1 MTKIIV
7 IPAKDNSRNRRRKL
21 RGDHFKASAIE
32 REEEKRRNLDQIK
45 SENDLNG
52 ASDSVMKAIL
62 IPVVAKDVSLAKEP
76 KDDVMNHKV
85 NHAHQRDPR
94 KKW

>member
-1 MTKIIV
+1 
-7 IPAKDNSRNRRRKL
+7 
-21 RGDHFKASAIE
+21 
-32 REEEKRRNLDQIK
+32 
-45 SENDLNG
+45 
-52 ASDSVMKAIL
+52 MKAIL